1 MLLGRV
7 VVRAKKRLTAFAL
20 WRLRALVGV
29 YQSVGHILFPAVV
42 AIATSCFPGVLC
54 AQFTDPRTYTPG
66 PVGVND
72 LEFDYTYARQNASID
87 TSLVVGSEILELNK
101 GDLSYTQF
109 WSPGPFRVR
118 THTLEVCSMSSD
130 VWDPR

>member
-1 MLLGRV
+1 MRLL
-7 VVRAKKRLTAFAL
+7 LTFA
-20 WRLRALVGV
+20 
-29 YQSVGHILFPAVV
+29 
-42 AIATSCFPGVLC
+42 AIAVSSFPWPLS

-66 PVGVND
+66 PGGVNN